1 MIIDR
6 YVIQKRDELFLQNV
20 MHEMLGDPEPYGK
33 QRYWKLIDNWKAY
46 LTNEYGLRKGDVVGI
61 GLVKNNVQT
70 TALLFALAELG
81 AQVFASSL
89 SWNRDA
95 KIDYPATT
103 IKAEFG
109 LWDSVAVRMLDSV
122 QRDYYDD
129 NLPYEMI
136 QVDSVDIENYTEP
149 MEIEQPEVFPDDP
162 FWITH
167 ADGEHEDG
175 LEFQYYTHKE
185 CWSLAHRQFKM
196 FNYYDGLGIHTFNSV
211 HCMSFINAVLP
222 AMMGCKE
229 HYFVNWWDRLNMW
242 KPQMVHALQKLFKR
256 PEKKVIWFKNEETL
270 ERSLNGL
277 QKEDFDGSTCHFV
290 CPFSTPTPFLHE
302 LVKEKG
308 IKCSLFYGE
317 TRSKS
322 LTLFVKPIREE
333 YVEGSVGFILD
344 NYYEC
349 VYSPQKLQMFVRGH
363 EDTAFYP
370 LSFRV
375 QKMSNGEYVYMG
387 SVAINPYHERVE
399 HILGHH
405 DFFLLRKYGK
415 NYLCLF
421 EEPEPKVMALLENLG
436 LTQIEIIDR
445 MAYCLENSRYRDW
458 FALKNAFEYG
468 YESFEEGRVRYYD
481 GKDRDV

>member
-6 YVIQKRDELFLQNV
+6 YVIQNRDELHLQNI
-20 MHEMLGDPEPYGK
+20 MHEMLGDPEPYNK

-46 LTNEYGLRKGDVVGI
+46 FTNEYGLRKGDVVGL
-61 GLVKNNVQT
+61 GLVKNNVN
-70 TALLFALAELG
+70 ASAAIFALAELG
-81 AQVFASSL
+81 AQVFVSGIA
-89 SWNRDA
+89 WHKDA
-95 KIDYPATT
+95 KIDYPSTVM
-103 IKAEFG
+103 KAEFG
-109 LWDSVAVRMLDSV
+109 MWDSVTVRMLDSV
-122 QRDYYDD
+122 PRDYFED

-136 QVDSVDIENYTEP
+136 QLDSVDIENYNEP

-162 FWITH
+162 FWITN

-175 LEFQYYTHKE
+175 IEFQYYTHKE

-196 FNYYDGLGIHTFNSV
+196 FNYHGSLGVQTFNAV
-211 HCMSFINAVLP
+211 HCMSFINSVIP

-229 HYFVNWWDRLNMW
+229 IYFVNWWDRLNMW
-242 KPQMVHALQKLFKR
+242 KPQMVKALQQLYKR

-277 QKEDFDGSTCHFV
+277 EKGDFDGQSCHFV

-302 LVKEKG
+302 LVEEKG

-322 LTLFVKPIREE
+322 LTLFVKPIQGD
-333 YVEGSVGFILD
+333 YIEGSVGFILD

-375 QKMSNGEYVYMG
+375 QKMSNGEYMHMG
-387 SVAINPYHERVE
+387 SVVINPYHERVE

-405 DFFLLRKYGK
+405 DFFLLRKYGR

-421 EEPEPKVMALLENLG
+421 EEPEPKVMKLLDNLG
-436 LTQIEIIDR
+436 LTQIEVIDR
-445 MAYCLENSRYRDW
+445 MAFCLENYRYRDW

-468 YESFEEGRVRYYD
+468 FESFEEGRVRYYD
-481 GKDRDV
+481 GKEY